1 MIILCCFKTVKK
13 DSVWWALS
21 SMLVTFVG
29 ATEHFSGETIM
40 YKGLVNIDLISFN
53 WKKGE

>member
-40 YKGLVNIDLISFN
+40 YQGLVNIDLISFN